1 MHNMKNQWLATY
13 LHPLDLTDKDQRA
26 QDYYIYM
33 MIRNQTMFDWKGLP
47 KTIPQ
52 RVLEM
57 MLQTQGNVCVF
68 EYEGKLYATFGGL
81 GGEPDYNYEPTIY
94 TIANPALDYS
104 AELKIGTECVRLRN
118 DSVGYGL
125 YDLNMRY
132 ATMMMENDISML
144 LLDYNY
150 RIGNLLGADNDRTY
164 ESAKQFITDIIDGR
178 LGVIAESEFFEGISD
193 ASKRGQHYSIQDLIE
208 YHQYLKASWFNELGV
223 NSNYNMKR
231 ERIAA
236 PEAQMTDDALL
247 PLIDQMLEQRRI
259 GAEEVNEMFGVEW
272 SVDLAGAWLKEHMK
286 QSVQGVDFDTDDDEN
301 IDEKENVD
309 NVDKPVDNVS
319 DDMDNST
326 YNRTDSTGPDMADET
341 DNEKSDSVDEQEEVL
356 DESTEDTKVSVD
368 KQVEINVEINV
379 DATEDQQDDPEDQPE
394 VVEQEDNEDEEDE
407 ETAD

>member
-1 MHNMKNQWLATY
+1 MENRWLATF
-13 LHPLDLTDKDQRA
+13 LDPLDLTEKDQRA

-47 KTIPQ
+47 DTIPQ
-52 RVLEM
+52 RILEM

-68 EYEGKLYATFGGL
+68 KYEGKLYATFGGL
-81 GGEPDYNYEPTIY
+81 GGEVDYNYEPTIY

-104 AELKIGTECVRLRN
+104 AELKIGKDCVRLRN
-118 DSVGYGL
+118 DSIGYGL

-150 RIGNLLGADNDRTY
+150 RIGNLIGADNDRTY
-164 ESAKQFITDIIDGR
+164 ESAKEYLENIIKGK

-193 ASKRGQHYSIQDLIE
+193 AGQRGNHYSIQDLIE

-259 GAEEVNEMFGVEW
+259 GAEEINEMFGTEW

-286 QSVQGVDFDTDDDEN
+286 QSVQGVDFDTDEDEK
-301 IDEKENVD
+301 IDEKEIVD
-309 NVDKPVDNVS
+309 NVDKFVDNDDN
-319 DDMDNST
+319 DDMDNSAD
-326 YNRTDSTGPDMADET
+326 NRVDPTGPDMEDET
-341 DNEKSDSVDEQEEVL
+341 ESKKSDDVDDQEEVL
-356 DESTEDTKVSVD
+356 DEQQEDTEVSID
-368 KQVEINVEINV
+368 KQVAVNVEINV
-379 DATEDQQDDPEDQPE
+379 DTTEDQPDDPEDKPE
-394 VVEQEDNEDEEDE
+394 DVEGEDNEDEEDE
-407 ETAD
+407 EEID